1 MRELFS
7 LIDNELRQSGFKNKL
22 RAGIV
27 LTGGGSLLRGCG
39 ELAEEVFGLP
49 TRIGVPMN
57 LDRGTASEIES
68 PEFATV
74 AGLILGAPGNFLTE
88 YPAQSIHAISRD
100 KIKIKNLLQKVQD
113 FFNEL

>member
-1 MRELFS
+1 
-7 LIDNELRQSGFKNKL
+7 
-22 RAGIV
+22 
-27 LTGGGSLLRGCG
+27 
-39 ELAEEVFGLP
+39 
-49 TRIGVPMN
+49 MN